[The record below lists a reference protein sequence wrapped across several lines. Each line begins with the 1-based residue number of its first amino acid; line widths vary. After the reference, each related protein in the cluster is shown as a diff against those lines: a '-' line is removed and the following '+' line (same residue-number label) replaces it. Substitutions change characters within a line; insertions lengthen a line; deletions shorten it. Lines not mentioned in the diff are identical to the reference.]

1 MNLILLGPPG
11 AGKGTLASRLAEHL
25 SVPHLDSGDILRAEI
40 RNGSDLVR
48 SVGKYMN
55 SGQLVPD
62 DVIIQVMIHRLAE
75 PDCADGFV
83 LDGFPRT
90 LPQARA
96 LNDQLA
102 QIHAPIDMV
111 IYLDTD
117 QEVII
122 SRLAGRR
129 FCPVCQASYNIDT
142 MPPVEPGKCD
152 HDQADLQTR
161 PDDDPQVI
169 RTRLQKYRQ
178 LTEPL
183 LDYYAAASRFAR
195 LDGNK
200 NIETVYDQAQQV
212 LTKTPSRIDEL

>member
-1 MNLILLGPPG
+1 MSLILLGPPG
-11 AGKGTLASRLAEHL
+11 AGKGTLANRLAEHL
-25 SVPHLDSGDILRAEI
+25 SVPHLASGDILRAEI
-40 RNGSDLVR
+40 RKGSDLGR
-48 SVGKYMN
+48 SVQKYMD

-62 DVIIQVMIHRLAE
+62 DVIIQVMIHRLTQ

-90 LPQARA
+90 LPQAQA

-102 QIHAPIDMV
+102 QIHAAIDMV
-111 IYLDTD
+111 IYLDTE
-117 QEVII
+117 QEVIV

-129 FCPVCQASYNIDT
+129 FCPVCQASYNVDT
-142 MPPVEPGKCD
+142 MPPAEAGKCD
-152 HDQADLQTR
+152 HDQADLQRR

-169 RTRLQKYRQ
+169 RTRLAKYHQ

-183 LDYYAAASRFAR
+183 LDYYAAAGRFAR

-200 NIETVYDQAQQV
+200 NIEKVYLQAQQV
-212 LTKTPSRIDEL
+212 LTKSPSRIDEL

>member
-11 AGKGTLASRLAEHL
+11 AGKGTLAVRLAEHL
-25 SVPHLDSGDILRAEI
+25 SVLHLASGDILRTEI
-40 RNGSDLVR
+40 RNGSDLGL
-48 SVGKYMN
+48 SVQKYMD

-62 DVIIQVMIHRLAE
+62 DIIIQVMIHRLTQ
-75 PDCADGFV
+75 PDCADGFI

-90 LPQARA
+90 LPQAQA
-96 LNDQLA
+96 LNDRLA
-102 QIHAPIDMV
+102 EVNAPIDMV
-111 IYLDTD
+111 LYLDTD
-117 QEVII
+117 QDIII

-142 MPPVEPGKCD
+142 MPPVETGKCD

-161 PDDDPQVI
+161 PDDNPQVI
-169 RTRLQKYRQ
+169 RTRLEKYTQ

-183 LDYYAAASRFAR
+183 LDYYGSASRVAR

-200 NIETVYDQAQQV
+200 DIDQVNIQAQQV
-212 LTKTPSRIDEL
+212 LTKTFSSIDKP

>member
-11 AGKGTLASRLAEHL
+11 AGKGTLAVRLAEHL
-25 SVPHLDSGDILRAEI
+25 AVLHLASGDILRTEI
-40 RNGSDLVR
+40 RNGSDLGL
-48 SVGKYMN
+48 SVQKYMD

-62 DVIIQVMIHRLAE
+62 DIIIQVMIHRLTQ
-75 PDCADGFV
+75 PDCADGFI

-90 LPQARA
+90 LPQAQA
-96 LNDQLA
+96 LNDRLA
-102 QIHAPIDMV
+102 EVNAPIDMV
-111 IYLDTD
+111 LYLDTD
-117 QEVII
+117 QDVII

-161 PDDDPQVI
+161 PDDNPKVI
-169 RTRLQKYRQ
+169 RTRLEKYSQ

-183 LDYYAAASRFAR
+183 LDYYGSASRVAR
-195 LDGNK
+195 LDGNSGIDQV
-200 NIETVYDQAQQV
+200 NIQAQQV
-212 LTKTPSRIDEL
+212 LTKTFSSIDKP